1 MGNWSKYQTGKPDVT
16 DEYQSSIDLI
26 ADRIDNNE
34 NGLNGDDALTSID
47 INGGAIDGT
56 PIGASSES
64 TGNFSTVTASSATI
78 TTAEITNLVTSGTA
92 DIFGTWDNSTYSVA
106 TNYQASTDGF
116 VMAYFTPLG
125 SFCGLSI
132 YTDSSDTPSA
142 LRARSHG
149 NSGVTLYVITPVK
162 KSDYFRIEAVCS
174 TSITINWLPIGS

>member
-78 TTAEITNLVTSGTA
+78 TTLVASSA
-92 DIFGTWDNSTYSVA
+92 DINGGNIDGTIIG
-106 TNYQASTDGF
+106 ASS
-116 VMAYFTPLG
+116 AEAG
-125 SFCGLSI
+125 SFTTI
-132 YTDSSDTPSA
+132 ASSD
-142 LRARSHG
+142 
-149 NSGVTLYVITPVK
+149 
-162 KSDYFRIEAVCS
+162 D
-174 TSITINWLPIGS
+174 ITIASGKGLDIGSNQVVTDQQVAVADVPTGAGASGSANATAINTILARLRTHGLIAT